1 MRDDHRPYALKV
13 LLGKIEAAWVHHFI
27 KPQLETLGHH
37 SMIMKPWNL
46 KLYGRKISFGTSVH
60 VITAP
65 DRTVRL
71 TTWAMHEHQGQ
82 IDVGDAVLICPGVR
96 IDSAC
101 AVTIGEST
109 MLAAGAYITDADW
122 HDVYDR
128 TQAIGHTAAVTL
140 ERNVWIGDGA
150 IVCKGVRIGEN
161 SVIGAGSVVT
171 KDIPANVIAAG
182 NPAKPVKSLDVDRP
196 LTTRH
201 DMLANGAELAQQMDG
216 LERWLR
222 QGNTWWR
229 WLRSKIAPNKND

>member
-13 LLGKIEAAWVHHFI
+13 LLGKFEAAWVRYFI
-27 KPQLETLGHH
+27 APQLENLGDHA
-37 SMIMKPWNL
+37 MVMKPWNL
-46 KLYGRKISFGTSVH
+46 KLHGRGIAFANAVH
-60 VITAP
+60 VITAA

-71 TTWAMHEHQGQ
+71 TTWAMHGHQGR
-82 IDVGDAVLICPGVR
+82 IDIADSVLICPGVR
-96 IDSAC
+96 MDSASEIS
-101 AVTIGEST
+101 IGEGS

-128 TQAIGHTAAVTL
+128 TQAIGQTAPVAL

-150 IVCKGVRIGEN
+150 IVCKGVHIGEN

-182 NPAKPVKSLDVDRP
+182 NPAKTVKKLDPERE
-196 LTTRH
+196 LTTRQ
-201 DMLANGAELAQQMDG
+201 DLLGDSAELAQKMDT

-222 QGNTWWR
+222 QDNTWWR
-229 WLRSKIAPNKND
+229 WLRSTIAPTRDD